1 MRKMRH
7 KFFFYHNFLKNTNN
21 LRNRSRY
28 RFFNTTKMTPVT
40 PDTPIASHKIKGKRF
55 RNIFTYS
62 LVIFGTLS
70 VSIWSFSYILDSIPE
85 IKLIFKKV
93 VEKELSKRFETA
105 ITITNPP
112 SIDLLSNTIIIN
124 NMRMQSL
131 PTHLPYSVFDFTIQT
146 TKISISLLDF
156 LIGKRDSI
164 IECEMQGLRGVIDKR
179 HLVKE
184 KYSEQDW
191 SNLSTWRYTAT
202 GNNNNNNTNNNTQ
215 TRHSPS
221 FKSTTIKDAI
231 FTILVDK
238 TTTHNVNI
246 ISADFPQLRPTHL
259 LIDLMMASSVS
270 GILNGNCLFSI
281 HKPPLLE
288 DLGSANSANSNGI
301 FSPKRLFKL
310 HSLPVSLL
318 TNSAVVDY
326 KEPSSPSSSS
336 SSLSSSPLSW
346 ITRGLVDVDIL
357 IDVKE
362 EERFDFDVQLKFH
375 NLHAKIPSFSRS
387 AKDCKDSLPQLIEH
401 KGHKHHLLRRT
412 LMRPIVA
419 YLNEQ
424 KPFIPLHCS
433 WSTPTSHLEGCWT
446 LWESGLLEEL
456 SFLITDSF
464 YEVVVKRE
472 LLNSGRV
479 RRISLWSLY
488 ALLRGFL
495 FTTPPPS
502 PPQRELL
509 L

>member
-1 MRKMRH
+1 
-7 KFFFYHNFLKNTNN
+7 
-21 LRNRSRY
+21 
-28 RFFNTTKMTPVT
+28 MTPVT
-40 PDTPIASHKIKGKRF
+40 PATPITPPKIKGRRF

-70 VSIWSFSYILDSIPE
+70 VSFWSFSYILDSIPE
-85 IKLIFKKV
+85 IKLIFKKM
-93 VEKELSKRFETA
+93 VEEELSKRFETA
-105 ITITNPP
+105 ITITNPL

-124 NMRMQSL
+124 TMRMQSL

-156 LIGKRDSI
+156 LKGKRDSI

-184 KYSEQDW
+184 YYSEQDW
-191 SNLSTWRYTAT
+191 SNLSNWRY
-202 GNNNNNNTNNNTQ
+202 TNNNTQ
-215 TRHSPS
+215 TKHSPT

-270 GILNGNCLFSI
+270 GVLNGNCLFSI

-288 DLGSANSANSNGI
+288 DLGRCDVGSGSGGHSGNSASSNGT
-301 FSPKRLFKL
+301 FSPKRIFKL

-318 TNSAVVDY
+318 TNSAVVDH
-326 KEPSSPSSSS
+326 KEPSS
-336 SSLSSSPLSW
+336 SSSPLSW

-375 NLHAKIPSFSRS
+375 NLHAKIPSSSRS
-387 AKDCKDSLPQLIEH
+387 AKDCKQLSSSPPLIEH

-412 LMRPIVA
+412 LMRPVVA

-479 RRISLWSLY
+479 QRFSLWSLY

-495 FTTPPPS
+495 FTTPP
-502 PPQRELL
+502 QRELL
-509 L
+509 